1 MSNITQ
7 RDSFWNRV
15 YELAKADRNVII
27 VTEDM
32 GAPSLDKFRT
42 DLNDQFVNVG
52 IAEQNGLLVASG
64 LAMEGKR
71 CFVYAI
77 APFVTLRA
85 LELIRVENAIMNI
98 PLTIV
103 GVGGGFGYDDS
114 GPTHHLIE
122 DIAIMRSMP
131 NITINSISDAVMA
144 SAVADESVAMTSTN
158 YIRLDRQLSPDIY
171 KPGDDFS
178 KGFAV
183 IKPDAEKYIIATG
196 RMVQTALNAAEKLA
210 ADGISLGVIDLFR
223 IPVCIPEL
231 ISAIGGSK
239 QLFSLEEHFLPG
251 GMGSYLLEI
260 MNDEKACIPL
270 TRLGLSFD
278 KGYCYTYGGR
288 NKIHEYYEVDVDSVV
303 NDIKKAMS

>member
-15 YELAKADRNVII
+15 YELAKADRNIII

-52 IAEQNGLLVASG
+52 IAEQNGLLVAAG

-131 NITINSISDAVMA
+131 NISINSISDAVMA
-144 SAVADESVAMTSTN
+144 AAVADESITLDHTN
-158 YIRLDRQLSPDIY
+158 YIRLDRQVSPDIY
-171 KPGDDFS
+171 KPGDDFT

-183 IKPDAEKYIIATG
+183 VKPNAKKYIIATG
-196 RMVQTALNAAEKLA
+196 RMVQTAINATEKLA
-210 ADGISLGVIDLFR
+210 ADGIDIGVIDLYR
-223 IPVCIPEL
+223 IPTCVPGL
-231 ISAIGGSK
+231 LSAIEGCD

-260 MNDEKACIPL
+260 MNDNKMCKPL

-288 NKIHEYYEVDVDSVV
+288 HKIHEYYEVDVDSVV
-303 NDIKKAMS
+303 ADMKKALA

>member
-7 RDSFWNRV
+7 RDAFWNRV
-15 YELAKADRNVII
+15 YELASADRNII
-27 VTEDM
+27 VVSEDM

-52 IAEQNGLLVASG
+52 IAEQNGLLVAAG
-64 LAMEGKR
+64 MAMEGKR

-85 LELIRVENAIMNI
+85 LEFIRVENAIMNI

-144 SAVADESVAMTSTN
+144 AAVADESIAMSNTN
-158 YIRLDRQLSPDIY
+158 YIRLDRQVSPALY
-171 KPGDDFS
+171 KKGDDFS
-178 KGFAV
+178 HGFSV
-183 IKPDAEKYIIATG
+183 IKPNAQKYIIATG

-210 ADGISLGVIDLFR
+210 TEGIELGVIDVFR
-223 IPVCIPEL
+223 IPLCILEL
-231 ISAIGGSK
+231 VKAIGGRQ

-260 MNDEKACIPL
+260 LNDEKICIPL
-270 TRLGLSFD
+270 TRLGLSFE

-288 NKIHEYYEVDVDSVV
+288 EKIHEYYGVDVNSVV
-303 NDIKKAMS
+303 ADIKKSLA